1 MTTTAL
7 QQNHYSERE
16 MASLTVVKRIVVQ
29 IISTVKNKYEC
40 SKGRSK
46 FVRLPNHMLNDIGL
60 TREEAYEEVGKSN
73 WQDNAISQERRFWQE
88 R

>member
-1 MTTTAL
+1 MTTTTL
-7 QQNHYSERE
+7 EQNHYRERE
-16 MASLTVVKRIVVQ
+16 MTSLTVVKQFVVQ

-46 FVRLPNHMLNDIGL
+46 FVRLPKHLLDDIGL
-60 TREEAYEEVGKSN
+60 TREEAYKEVGKQS
-73 WQDNAISQERRFWQE
+73 WQDKPISQEQRSWQE